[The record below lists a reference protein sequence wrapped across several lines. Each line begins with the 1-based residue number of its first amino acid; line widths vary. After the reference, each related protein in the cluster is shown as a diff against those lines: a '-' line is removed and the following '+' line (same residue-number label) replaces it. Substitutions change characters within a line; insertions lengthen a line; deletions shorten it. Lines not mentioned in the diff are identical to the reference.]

1 MIIVIAATHLHRK
14 IGVMNEPTKTTDQ
27 PGNQH
32 ESTYALLIRSEEKSR
47 NVLEMAIHPLFMLGP
62 LLAIWQFAQEP
73 VNLAAPGLEQARC
86 VILDASAKSTVCSD
100 EPHALRA
107 GGRPDIK
114 G

>member
-1 MIIVIAATHLHRK
+1 MEKLTDN
-14 IGVMNEPTKTTDQ
+14 NEQTP
-27 PGNQH
+27 NERE

-47 NVLEMAIHPLFMLGP
+47 NVLEIAIHPLLMLGP
-62 LLAIWQFAQEP
+62 LLAIWQFAQQP
-73 VNLAAPGLEQARC
+73 VNLPAPGLEQARR